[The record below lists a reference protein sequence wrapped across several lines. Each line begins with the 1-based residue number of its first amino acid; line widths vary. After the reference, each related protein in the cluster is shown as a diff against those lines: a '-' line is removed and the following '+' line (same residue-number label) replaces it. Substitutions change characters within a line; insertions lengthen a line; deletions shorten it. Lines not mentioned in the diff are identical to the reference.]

1 MGKEIGEAEKTLDCD
16 ADVILWREIKKE
28 VYM

>member
-1 MGKEIGEAEKTLDCD
+1 MGKEIGEAEKTDCD
-16 ADVILWREIKKE
+16 AGVILWREIKKE